1 MLMRGK
7 MEDLPPLSSLMGST
21 HLGTKTLWK
30 INQPSDLFLKNPVKK
45 GNSLDLLQR
54 GVNLVEAKYS
64 RIVNREIITSNIE
77 RLDMFL
83 SLQKYV
89 NAGKDGR
96 PATPFLSYGKYT
108 FRNKNPVEN
117 KSTQ

>member
-1 MLMRGK
+1 MLMRVK

-54 GVNLVEAKYS
+54 GVNLVEAKCS

-77 RLDMFL
+77 RLDMNERLAINF
-83 SLQKYV
+83 
-89 NAGKDGR
+89 ATGR
-96 PATPFLSYGKYT
+96 DILAKCRVFQLKTNFKSY
-108 FRNKNPVEN
+108 
-117 KSTQ
+117 

>member
-1 MLMRGK
+1 
-7 MEDLPPLSSLMGST
+7 MGST

-77 RLDMFL
+77 RLDMNERLAINF
-83 SLQKYV
+83 V
-89 NAGKDGR
+89 TGR
-96 PATPFLSYGKYT
+96 DILANCRVFQLKTYFKSY
-108 FRNKNPVEN
+108 
-117 KSTQ
+117 

>member
-1 MLMRGK
+1 MLMRVK

-54 GVNLVEAKYS
+54 DVNLVEAKYS

-77 RLDMFL
+77 RLDMNERLAINF
-83 SLQKYV
+83 V
-89 NAGKDGR
+89 TGR
-96 PATPFLSYGKYT
+96 DILANCRVFQLKTYFKSY
-108 FRNKNPVEN
+108 
-117 KSTQ
+117 